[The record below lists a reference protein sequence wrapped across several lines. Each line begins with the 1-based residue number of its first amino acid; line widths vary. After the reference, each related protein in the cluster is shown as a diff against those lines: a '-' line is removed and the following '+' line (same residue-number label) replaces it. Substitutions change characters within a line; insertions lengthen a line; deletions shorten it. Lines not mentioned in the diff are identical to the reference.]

1 MTQIEKDGFNK
12 VNPKT
17 FKQKE
22 ITTIDKIQDKVFE
35 IYQKDKAIKH
45 LKHKTDQIESTIN
58 SIRKQIAEA
67 SKQYGESLKQ
77 LEEKVPMNKKMLEE
91 LWDQRH
97 QLNNDLEDLE
107 YDFEQ
112 GN

>member
-1 MTQIEKDGFNK
+1 
-12 VNPKT
+12 
-17 FKQKE
+17 
-22 ITTIDKIQDKVFE
+22 
-35 IYQKDKAIKH
+35 
-45 LKHKTDQIESTIN
+45 
-58 SIRKQIAEA
+58 
-67 SKQYGESLKQ
+67 
-77 LEEKVPMNKKMLEE
+77 MNKKMLEE